1 MVLSRQS
8 REILLDLIEIK
19 VSSLEVQDL
28 DDRRV
33 LTSLQ
38 KCRQELLAESH
49 KEGGRSAR
57 KSQETHVLYG

>member
-38 KCRQELLAESH
+38 KCRQELLAESQ
-49 KEGGRSAR
+49 KEEGRSTR
-57 KSQETHVLYG
+57 KSQETQVLYG